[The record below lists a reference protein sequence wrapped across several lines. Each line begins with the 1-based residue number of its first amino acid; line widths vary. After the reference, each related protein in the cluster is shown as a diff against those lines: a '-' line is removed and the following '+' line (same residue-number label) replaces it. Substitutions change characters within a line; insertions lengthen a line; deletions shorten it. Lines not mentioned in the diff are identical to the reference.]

1 MLQTKLVT
9 RADIAQYRQLSQTVY
24 DSVLDSVIIETQILD
39 IKPLLGEFLFNAIM
53 KNPLGYQDILNGGTY
68 TYLTEEYENYG
79 LKAVISF
86 YVYARYKMYGNE
98 IDTPFSTIEKLE
110 GADSRPIS
118 DKSKKDK
125 YQLNRNAGFDV
136 WRSVELFLLR
146 TNNELFCK
154 SFAFYNREQRNDNIT
169 ISKIE

>member
-9 RADIAQYRQLSQTVY
+9 RADISQYRQLSQTLY
-24 DSVLDSVIIETQILD
+24 DSVLDPLIVETQILD

-53 KNPLGYQDILNGGTY
+53 RNPYNYEDILNGGSY
-68 TYLTEEYENYG
+68 EYLDEQYENYG

-110 GADSRPIS
+110 RSESRPVT

-125 YQLNRNAGFDV
+125 YQINRDAGFDI
-136 WRSVELFLLR
+136 WRSLELYLIR
-146 TNNELFCK
+146 TSNELFCK
-154 SFAFYNREQRNDNIT
+154 SFAFYNKDQRNNNMT